1 MLGALGLAGVRNG
14 ALHRPLAIAALAA
27 AGVNALT
34 PLVLAVPRAALVIP
48 AGGSL
53 ASRSWGSPGSVSP
66 EALKVAEPSHHW
78 VRQQRSQGCGQDLD
92 LLTEGD
98 KVDLPVLQLTS
109 RSFGC
114 QVL

>member
-1 MLGALGLAGVRNG
+1 MLGALCLAGVRTG
-14 ALHRPLAIAALAA
+14 ALHRPLAIAAA
-27 AGVNALT
+27 AGVNALA

-78 VRQQRSQGCGQDLD
+78 FGSSDRRVCGQDLD